1 MKTGWLSILKNSKQL
16 LTNTRSNVSRIRAVI
31 HTHCNDKNSKLRQHT
46 ECTPLRLRIDEEV
59 VQDLLSCFSEFES
72 NPFDLVSPSLRT
84 LESGIKA
91 SPDVLMDLKTALRDG
106 REDLE
111 SLFRDRVFSKE
122 SSLFAH
128 TSRKKRKTFAKQLL
142 ENNSGRQE
150 SSKLQLRDM
159 ESKAL
164 ASVINLFSKS
174 GMELE
179 RLLKYRVTQE
189 CLSIFNV
196 NGMFR
201 KAQKSKL
208 MARWE

>member
-16 LTNTRSNVSRIRAVI
+16 LTNTRSPNNVRRIRAVI
-31 HTHCNDKNSKLRQHT
+31 HTHCNDKNSKVRQDT
-46 ECTPLRLRIDEEV
+46 EYTPLRLRIHEEV

-72 NPFDLVSPSLRT
+72 NPFDLASPSLRT

-111 SLFRDRVFSKE
+111 SLLRDRVFSKE

-128 TSRKKRKTFAKQLL
+128 MSRKKRKTFAKQLL
-142 ENNSGRQE
+142 ENNSGGQE

-164 ASVINLFSKS
+164 ASVINLVSNS
-174 GMELE
+174 GMELK
-179 RLLKYRVTQE
+179 RLLEYRVTQE

-201 KAQKSKL
+201 KVQKK
-208 MARWE
+208 